1 MEKFDVLNENT
12 WDFASNDDFVWKD
25 NTCFNEENNR
35 QINEKE
41 MVAFLKQLFG
51 ILEGGVSRSKTEEY
65 GRSKIITY
73 MLDSLFA
80 KTEPE
85 DIPCE
90 IITIINMGIDPS
102 LAHTVY
108 QSIKNK
114 NNENKNSN
122 EKKNITDKL
131 NILDDTTWKFATDDE
146 FIWKGKQIDGSQIKK
161 GAKLLSEKIIVD
173 FLEQVFSGYGDDLN
187 KKIMEMGKDKVVTFM
202 LDKLANNVSP
212 SECIQGAISF
222 IKNYNITT
230 INNNIKSYNQD
241 NTYIKPEI
249 RYSTITD
256 DSKPGIFLFLGIVSM
271 VLCCFLFFKT
281 VGSASNIVSMDTNN
295 IVSSIM
301 FPIIIMIIG
310 IIFFGIY
317 SKEKNK
323 RQYYE
328 ICKSMEYWLGH
339 KSDELILAWGTP
351 TKTSKLPQDKSMT
364 LLEYKDSIRNYTGY
378 STRSYGKGM
387 SFGYHSGQSK
397 STKYIKTFYVQNGI
411 IIDYKYT
418 IQ

>member
-1 MEKFDVLNENT
+1 MGKFEVLNENT
-12 WDFASNDDFVWKD
+12 WNFASNNDFVWND
-25 NTCFNEENNR
+25 TTCFNEENNR

-41 MVAFLKQLFG
+41 MVVFLKQLFD
-51 ILEGGVSRSKTEEY
+51 ILERGVSRSKTEEY

-122 EKKNITDKL
+122 EKKSIMDKL
-131 NILDDTTWKFATDDE
+131 NILDESTWKFATDDE
-146 FIWKGKQIDGSQIKK
+146 FIWKGKQIDGSQIKRD
-161 GAKLLSEKIIVD
+161 AKFLSEKIIVN
-173 FLEQVFSGYGDDLN
+173 FFEQVFSGYGDDLN
-187 KKIMEMGKDKVVTFM
+187 KKITEMGKDKVVTFM
-202 LDKLANNVSP
+202 LDKLVNNASP
-212 SECIQGAISF
+212 GECIQGAITF

-230 INNNIKSYNQD
+230 INSNIKSYNQE

-249 RYSTITD
+249 SNSTITD
-256 DSKPGIFLFLGIVSM
+256 DSKPGIFLFLGIASM

-281 VGSASNIVSMDTNN
+281 VGSASNIVAMDTNK

-301 FPIIIMIIG
+301 LPIIIMIIG

-339 KSDELILAWGTP
+339 KSDELIIAWGTP

-364 LLEYKDSIRNYTGY
+364 LMEYKDSVRNYTGY
-378 STRSYGKGM
+378 STRSYSKGM

-411 IIDYKYT
+411 IVDYKYS